1 MKTRAA
7 KEKMLLVTNKMTVW
21 WARNGEEHHIRE
33 GPERDFL
40 NN

>member
-21 WARNGEEHHIRE
+21 WARKGEEHRIRE
-33 GPERDFL
+33 VPEK
-40 NN
+40 